1 MNGYIDFNSK
11 ILANYDN
18 EDEFVSRAE
27 EILKILQSAK
37 IKTVVSTTKFTSSDN
52 IDEYIANRQKAFDI
66 LDEKLK
72 GKNYPKILLGS
83 EVVFDNDIV
92 NIADIHRLCIADTK
106 YIMMSLPMEG
116 YSEEIFTGVQKIII
130 SKNIYPV
137 VACIEKYLDTYT
149 VEQIKKFSS
158 LGVLMQI
165 SCQAIV
171 NRATRRMAL
180 DLLNKGIAQIIG
192 SDENIIKSSENRSAG
207 EMIIDV
213 LNKDI
218 TSNVSDIIKPSPQ
231 YADAV
236 RIMRYNLPIGKYKQI
251 KNNAGM
257 VISNAAIKDIMIAD
271 V

>member
-1 MNGYIDFNSK
+1 MNGYIDFNSR
-11 ILANYDN
+11 ILADY
-18 EDEFVSRAE
+18 EDESELLERAE
-27 EILKILQSAK
+27 EILKILQAAK
-37 IKTVVSTTKFTSSDN
+37 IKTVVSTTKFSSSDN
-52 IDEYIANRQKAFDI
+52 VGEYLAKRQKAFDV
-66 LDEKLK
+66 LEEKLK
-72 GKNYPKILLGS
+72 NKNYPKILMGA
-83 EVVFDNDIV
+83 EVIFDNDIINV
-92 NIADIHRLCIADTK
+92 DDIAKLCIADTK

-116 YSEEIFTGVQKIII
+116 YSESVFTGVQKLII

-137 VACIEKYLDTYT
+137 VACIEKYLNTYSA
-149 VEQIKKFSS
+149 EQIQKLSS

-171 NRATRRMAL
+171 NRATRRTAL
-180 DLLNKGIAQIIG
+180 DLLNRGIAQIIG
-192 SDENIIKSSENRSAG
+192 SDENIIKDAESRSAG

-218 TSNVSDIIKPSPQ
+218 TSSVSDIGKPSPQ

-257 VISNAAIKDIMIAD
+257 VISNAAIKDIMISD
-271 V
+271 T